1 MAFNL
6 KISGLLCGDRLFV
19 GFDFHRHALRHEI
32 FHIDAVE
39 ARCVIPEVKTQ
50 CQLTGLDVFRN
61 RILVLIK
68 TVFRLPDEGGSHLTV
83 IFQHIHFDRLIFNRM
98 AIAVAQQAVNYQSFP
113 RTVQITRTKNEELFC
128 IALRTGDIKLCQVKR
143 RVFQVDHTGLAVIN
157 RQ

>member
-19 GFDFHRHALRHEI
+19 SFDFHRHALRHEI

-39 ARCVIPEVKTQ
+39 ARRVIPEIKTQ
-50 CQLTGLDVFRN
+50 RQLTGFNIFRN
-61 RILVLIK
+61 RILILIK
-68 TVFRLPDEGGSHLTV
+68 AVFRLPDEGGSHLTV
-83 IFQHIHFDRLIFNRM
+83 VFQHIHFDRLIFDRM
-98 AIAVAQQAVNYQSFP
+98 AVTVTQQTVNYQSFP
-113 RTVQITRTKNEELFC
+113 RTIQITRTKNEELFC

-143 RVFQVDHTGLAVIN
+143 RVFQVDHTGLAVVN